1 MTTYN
6 TLLESIRFITES
18 AAEQYGKS
26 IDEVLKDAF
35 TAQIDALQ
43 VDASSRILLNAMV
56 DKNQDELTRL
66 GFWLTFA
73 ENINKLKEG
82 ELELLSPTV
91 QYMGGLYQGYSVV
104 TYSDEWTLQIK
115 AEKLDK
121 KGKK

>member
-1 MTTYN
+1 
-6 TLLESIRFITES
+6 
-18 AAEQYGKS
+18 
-26 IDEVLKDAF
+26 
-35 TAQIDALQ
+35 
-43 VDASSRILLNAMV
+43 MV